1 MKTFINAFDITNDND
16 NDAKL
21 TMSSFPVRHLFD
33 AWIQKHYTVTLSK
46 HSNTYNV

>member
-1 MKTFINAFDITNDND
+1 MKTFINAFDIANDND

-33 AWIQKHYTVTLSK
+33 AWIQKALYSYTVKAFK
-46 HSNTYNV
+46 HI